1 MRVAVLGT
9 GIMGLPMARNIAA
22 PAGLE
27 VRAWNRTR
35 ERAEPLAENG
45 IEIADDPS
53 MAASGAE
60 VVVTML
66 SDADAV
72 LETMRP
78 VIEACRGATWA
89 QMSTVGLEGTGLCA
103 ELGAG
108 AGVDFVDARVLGTKA
123 PAEQGA
129 LVVLASGPPEA
140 LERCA
145 PIFDAVGQI
154 TPRLGPAGARRGPGG
169 DGTGPARR

>member
-22 PAGLE
+22 LE

-53 MAASGAE
+53 RAASGAE

-89 QMSTVGLEGTGLCA
+89 QMSTVGLEGTELCA
-103 ELGAG
+103 ELGAE
-108 AGVDFVDARVLGTKA
+108 AGVDFLDARVLGTKA